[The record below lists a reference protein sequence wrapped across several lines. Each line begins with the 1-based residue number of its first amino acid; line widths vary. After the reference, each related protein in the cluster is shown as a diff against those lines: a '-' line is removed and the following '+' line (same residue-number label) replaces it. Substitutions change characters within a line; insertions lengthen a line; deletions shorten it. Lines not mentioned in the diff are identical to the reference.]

1 MHIELQP
8 KIVKASIVL
17 RFTIFRYRRMF
28 CRARKKLKKGWKVKV
43 DLTKSRLLYWRKP
56 MTMWRRY
63 PLSNFVIRMWIVA
76 LNWHL
81 RWNSFF
87 WSLMVCAIVWSAFFI
102 VFWVAFKEYQCL
114 KKFFLKACSIKPK
127 SMLRPK
133 LHFHS
138 KTNGRF
144 FIIFMLLMS
153 KMLKSNVMPSN
164 GDRLFFLI
172 LMISL

>member
-1 MHIELQP
+1 MESKAWSY
-8 KIVKASIVL
+8 KIKVASL
-17 RFTIFRYRRMF
+17 E
-28 CRARKKLKKGWKVKV
+28 K
-43 DLTKSRLLYWRKP
+43 KP

-87 WSLMVCAIVWSAFFI
+87 WSDLLMVCVIVWSAFFI
-102 VFWVAFKEYQCL
+102 VFWVASKEYQCL

-133 LHFHS
+133 LHFHI

-144 FIIFMLLMS
+144 FIIVMLLMN
-153 KMLKSNVMPSN
+153 KILKSNVAPSN
-164 GDRLFFLI
+164 GDKVFFLI